1 MFSCAKAKWP
11 TQSNV
16 SAGFLV
22 DYVESE
28 DGGGAAMSNRVIP
41 GTSYV
46 RSTYSSSTTR
56 YITVCKYVVYCH
68 ILRSTYVP
76 VATSIC
82 ITSIAERDEQPIE
95 T

>member
-28 DGGGAAMSNRVIP
+28 DGGGAATSNRVIP

-46 RSTYSSSTTR
+46 RSTYSSSLR
-56 YITVCKYVVYCH
+56 LYYI
-68 ILRSTYVP
+68 RSTYVYTGSY
-76 VATSIC
+76 VNMHY
-82 ITSIAERDEQPIE
+82 RYQVLL
-95 T
+95 

>member
-46 RSTYSSSTTR
+46 RSTYSSSLR
-56 YITVCKYVVYCH
+56 LGILCKYVVYCH

>member
-46 RSTYSSSTTR
+46 RSTYSSSLR
-56 YITVCKYVVYCH
+56 LGILYMYVVYCNIPMYSTGSYVNMH
-68 ILRSTYVP
+68 FILL
-76 VATSIC
+76 
-82 ITSIAERDEQPIE
+82 
-95 T
+95 